1 MKKVLKEKEIRD
13 AKAYINPELADQHKE
28 RGNEL
33 FKAGDFPGAI
43 REFDEGLKRNPEN
56 KFLFSNRS
64 FAYIKLMEPVRAM
77 ADAEQALKLDPD
89 FVKAWARKGTAHQL
103 QKEYH
108 KAMECFEKGL

>member
-1 MKKVLKEKEIRD
+1 MLEYNDYNIKEALKKVVKAKELKD
-13 AKAYINPELADQHKE
+13 AQAYLNPDLAEQHKE

-43 REFDEGLKRNPEN
+43 KEFDEGLKRNPEN
-56 KFLFSNRS
+56 KFIYGNRS

-77 ADAEQALKLDPD
+77 ADAEKALKLDPT

-103 QKEYH
+103 
-108 KAMECFEKGL
+108 